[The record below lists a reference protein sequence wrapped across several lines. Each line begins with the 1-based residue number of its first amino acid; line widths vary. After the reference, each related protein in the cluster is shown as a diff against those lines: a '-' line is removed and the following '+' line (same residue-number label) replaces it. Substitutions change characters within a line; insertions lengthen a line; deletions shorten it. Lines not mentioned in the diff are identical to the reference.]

1 MAFVARRASK
11 SAWTASQQSKDSSVV
26 VLASPTASFIPQ
38 ELVVVTAGA
47 VIERLPKHA
56 LADESPGL
64 NSLIQVTP
72 VEDLIQRQ
80 GPIVFQVAAIQQVC
94 PHLFRPGYRVDPSD
108 TIEIPEHQVFLGLPR
123 RNSLNDT
130 CSNSE
135 NFDPPSTSESP
146 MNLSQP
152 SGNTRVP
159 GVRPLTGPDGGGG
172 NDASFKPGEAPTVK
186 ANQMP
191 TLSAER
197 PSLPSTRPPS
207 GHKEVALASTN
218 PLSPHLR
225 SLQRRPQAPHTKS
238 KFLATTPSHYPG

>member
-80 GPIVFQVAAIQQVC
+80 GPIVFQVGAIQQVC
-94 PHLFRPGYRVDPSD
+94 PHLFRPGYRVDPRD

-123 RNSLNDT
+123 RNSP
-130 CSNSE
+130 E

-159 GVRPLTGPDGGGG
+159 GVRPLTGSDGGGE
-172 NDASFKPGEAPTVK
+172 NDASFKPG
-186 ANQMP
+186 
-191 TLSAER
+191 
-197 PSLPSTRPPS
+197 
-207 GHKEVALASTN
+207 
-218 PLSPHLR
+218 
-225 SLQRRPQAPHTKS
+225 
-238 KFLATTPSHYPG
+238 